1 MPRRAEAVQEIQ
13 TPEPESEKVIAF
25 IRDYCFVPDG
35 PNRGQPAMLS
45 LRQGAVAKPLVSK
58 LMRNIGLG
66 VFSSRYLP
74 RKCRWEACGKI
85 LCRPRPQA
93 QNSARAGTCT
103 TYDI

>member
-1 MPRRAEAVQEIQ
+1 MPRSQAAEKEPEI
-13 TPEPESEKVIAF
+13 ELESEKVIAF

-35 PNRGQPAMLS
+35 PNRGQPPVLS
-45 LRQGAVAKPLVSK
+45 LWQGAVAKPLVSK

-85 LCRPRPQA
+85 LCRPRPQ
-93 QNSARAGTCT
+93 TPK
-103 TYDI
+103 